1 MGGGLYPLIVSIK
14 PGFEKPGD
22 AHKSGARDILAG
34 QTSEDHEKKGLSI
47 PAQESKVKKSTRDVG
62 IRRRRTAGKV
72 EESFV
77 RILCLLFVVIGAQ
90 PGSADEGNA
99 TTGIEMPSRGICA
112 HRGASDTHP
121 ENTLTAFREAIRLGA
136 HMIEFDVALSKDG
149 QLVLM
154 HDSTLDRTTNGKG
167 PVSDFTLTE
176 LKKLDAGSWKNS
188 RFKGERIPTLD
199 EALTIIPDNMWL
211 NVHLKGGAEL
221 AEEVA
226 KQIVAAERLQ
236 QAFLACGEAAAVAAK
251 KIDKRIQICNM
262 ERQSNSLRYV
272 NETIAMRAEFIQLY
286 GGKSVDPAHAKRL
299 REHGV
304 RINYCC
310 ANDAEVV
317 DGLFKAGAE
326 FPLVDRLEPM
336 LKVADQNDIAR
347 LKPVYRPRVT
357 HGPMVGH
364 VSANDILIWARF
376 SKSGEYQL
384 TVRDAQG
391 DSPPGVSAHAKQE
404 SDNCV
409 RWKFEGLRPGTRYQY
424 EIASDGQTL
433 VDDEDCFF
441 ATAHEEAST
450 VVRLTFG
457 SCAREDKGSSAVW
470 RRMREI
476 DPHAVVLLGDTPYI
490 DSTELDVQRRRH
502 REFAAVLDF
511 RRLVRNRS
519 LYATWDDHDFGRNDT
534 NGILPGKEN
543 SRRAFSEY
551 HANPSFGDG
560 KQGIYTKFRRGGVE
574 VFLLDTRF
582 FAATEPSPFDK
593 TKASLL
599 GKTQWEWLQRGL
611 KESTAPF
618 KVLACGMI
626 WNKAVRPGKQDH
638 WGTYPHE
645 RDALFEFIG
654 RENITGIVLIGGDI
668 HRTRVLRHHSTE
680 QAGYR
685 IPELITSPV
694 HDGVIANAKQPH
706 PALIHDSGEPNS
718 FLFLTVDNRS
728 TPSTLTASFQNSAG
742 REFYHL
748 KLTDRELK

>member
-1 MGGGLYPLIVSIK
+1 
-14 PGFEKPGD
+14 
-22 AHKSGARDILAG
+22 
-34 QTSEDHEKKGLSI
+34 
-47 PAQESKVKKSTRDVG
+47 
-62 IRRRRTAGKV
+62 
-72 EESFV
+72 
-77 RILCLLFVVIGAQ
+77 
-90 PGSADEGNA
+90 
-99 TTGIEMPSRGICA
+99 MPNRGICA

-121 ENTLTAFREAIRLGA
+121 ENTPAAFREAIRLGA
-136 HMIEFDVALSKDG
+136 HMIEFDVALTKDG
-149 QLVLM
+149 QPVLM
-154 HDSTLDRTTNGKG
+154 HDSTLNRTTNGKG
-167 PVSDFTLTE
+167 PVSDFTLAE
-176 LKKLDAGSWKNS
+176 LKQLDAGSWKNS

-199 EALTIIPDNMWL
+199 EALAIMPDNMWL

-221 AEEVA
+221 AEEVT
-226 KQIVAAERLQ
+226 KQIIAAERLQ
-236 QAFLACGEAAAVAAK
+236 QSFLACGKAAAEAAEQ
-251 KIDKRIQICNM
+251 IDTRIQICNM
-262 ERQSNSLRYV
+262 EGQANSLRYV
-272 NETIAMRAEFIQLY
+272 NETIAMQAEFIQLY
-286 GGKSVDPAHAKRL
+286 GGNSVEPAHTKRL
-299 REHGV
+299 REHGI

-310 ANDAEVV
+310 ANDSEIV
-317 DGLFKAGAE
+317 DALFKAGAE
-326 FPLVDRLEPM
+326 FPLVDRLAAM
-336 LKVADQNDIAR
+336 LEVADRNGIAR

-357 HGPMVGH
+357 HGPMLGH
-364 VSANDILIWARF
+364 VSANDILLWARL

-384 TVRDAQG
+384 TVRDSLG
-391 DSPPGVSAHAKQE
+391 NSPQSVSAHAKQE

-409 RWKFEGLRPGTRYQY
+409 GWKIEGLRLGTRYQY
-424 EIASDGQTL
+424 VIASQGQTL
-433 VDDEDCFF
+433 VEGEDCFF
-441 ATAHEEAST
+441 ETAGKEAST
-450 VVRLTFG
+450 VVRLAFG
-457 SCAREDKGSSAVW
+457 SCAREDEGSAAVW
-470 RRMREI
+470 RRMREV

-502 REFAAVLDF
+502 REFAAVPEF

-551 HANPSFGDG
+551 HANPSYGDG

-582 FAATEPSPFDK
+582 FAATETSPFDK
-593 TKASLL
+593 TKPSLL
-599 GKTQWEWLQRGL
+599 GKAQWRWLQRGL

-626 WNKAVRPGKQDH
+626 WNNAVRPGKQDH

-654 RENITGIVLIGGDI
+654 RERVSGVVLIGGDI
-668 HRTRVLRHHSTE
+668 HRTRVLRHHSTQ

-718 FLFLTVDNRS
+718 FLFLTVDNRA

-742 REFYHL
+742 REFYSL
-748 KLTDRELK
+748 KLTDEELR